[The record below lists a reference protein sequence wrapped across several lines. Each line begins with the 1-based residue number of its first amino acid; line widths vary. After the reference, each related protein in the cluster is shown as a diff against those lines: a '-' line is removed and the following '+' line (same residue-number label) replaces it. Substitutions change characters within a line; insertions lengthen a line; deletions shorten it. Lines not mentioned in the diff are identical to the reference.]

1 MYSMNIYDVQDV
13 EQALYMWSD
22 RLEEAISS
30 SPRPRKEVE
39 FTVLNHA
46 DLYFIRVDKSEDLKT
61 AYKNLEAIEDEYD
74 NFDDD
79 DVEKLAII
87 CKRAINL
94 LNHMAPMVD
103 DEFDRQVKERMNV
116 LDTIEERNNLL
127 AAQLQQDELIEFQ
140 EAQAQFEDW
149 EQFKADELAKEKYME
164 EL

>member
-1 MYSMNIYDVQDV
+1 MYSMNIHDVQDV
-13 EQALYMWSD
+13 EQALCMWSD
-22 RLEEAISS
+22 RLEEAISA

-39 FTVLNHA
+39 FTIHNQA

-74 NFDDD
+74 YFDDN

-116 LDTIEERNNLL
+116 LDEIEERNNLL

-149 EQFKADELAKEKYME
+149 EQYKADELAKEKYME
-164 EL
+164 D